1 MRICGK
7 HWAKYWAT
15 VALTSLALAGCGGTE
30 SGTAGGAGNL
40 PPLITGTPTT
50 SLNAGSPYT
59 FQPQASDP
67 DGDPLVFSAENLP
80 RWAAINTKTGAVTGT
95 PAEADVGMTG
105 MITVMVSD
113 SKAISELPEFRIQV
127 SSAATVPP
135 PATNRAPT
143 IVGTPPTTATVAQVY
158 SFTPVG
164 DDEDDDPLTFS
175 IQNKPAWATFTPAT
189 GQLTGTPISANVG
202 TTSNIT
208 ITVSDGTASTALA
221 PFNLTVA
228 ATAPVNRPPTITGT
242 PLATIVAGT
251 AYSFRPVGS
260 DPDGNTLVWSIQN
273 KPAWATFSTTT
284 GRLSGT
290 PGTADVGTSAR
301 ITISVSD
308 AVATVSLPSFTI
320 QVTAPANRAPT
331 ISGTAA
337 ATLNAGEAYNFQP
350 SAADADG
357 NTLTFTIANRPAW
370 ATFST
375 TTGRL
380 SGTPTTSDVGSFSN
394 IVITVSD
401 GTAQA
406 SLAAFSIVV
415 TQVAT
420 GNATVTWTPPTAN
433 TDGSA
438 LTNLAGYRV
447 AYGRSATALDQTASV
462 DGVGVTTYT
471 VNNLSAGQWYF
482 AVFAVNSGGIESDV
496 SNVATKTIQ

>member
-1 MRICGK
+1 M
-7 HWAKYWAT
+7 
-15 VALTSLALAGCGGTE
+15 TSLAVAGCGGGE
-30 SGTAGGAGNL
+30 SSTAGGAGNL

-50 SLNAGSPYT
+50 SLNAGSPYN

-67 DGDPLVFSAENLP
+67 DGDALVFSALNLP
-80 RWAAINTKTGAVTGT
+80 RWAIINTKTGAVSGT

-113 SKAISELPEFRIQV
+113 SKAISELPDFRIQV

-135 PATNRAPT
+135 PVTNSPPT
-143 IVGTPPTTATVAQVY
+143 IVGTPPTTATVGQTY

-164 DDEDDDPLTFS
+164 DDDDNDTLTFS

-189 GQLTGTPISANVG
+189 GQLTGTAISANVG

-208 ITVSDGTASTALA
+208 ISVTDGTATTALA
-221 PFNLTVA
+221 PFNLTVV

-242 PLATIVAGT
+242 PLTTIVAGT
-251 AYSFRPVGS
+251 AYSFRPVGA
-260 DPDGNTLVWSIQN
+260 DPDGNALTYSIQN
-273 KPAWATFSTTT
+273 KPAWATFSTTN
-284 GRLSGT
+284 GRLTGT
-290 PGTADVGTSAR
+290 PGSADVGTSAR

-308 AVATVSLPSFTI
+308 ALLTVALPSFTI
-320 QVTAPANRAPT
+320 QVTAPANRSPT
-331 ISGTAA
+331 ISGSAP
-337 ATLNAGEAYNFQP
+337 ATVNAGEAYSFQP
-350 SAADADG
+350 SAADLDG
-357 NTLTFTIANRPAW
+357 NTLTFSIANRPAW

-380 SGTPTTSDVGSFSN
+380 TGTPAASDVGAYSN

-406 SLAAFSIVV
+406 SLAAFSIAV

-420 GNATVTWTPPTAN
+420 GNATVSWTPPSAN

-438 LTNLAGYRV
+438 LTNLSGYRV
-447 AYGRSATALDQTASV
+447 AYGRSATALDQSASV
-462 DGVGVTTYT
+462 NSVGVTTYT

>member
-1 MRICGK
+1 MRICGRQ
-7 HWAKYWAT
+7 WLL
-15 VALTSLALAGCGGTE
+15 VGLTSFVLAACGGGE
-30 SGTAGGAGNL
+30 SSTAGGAGNL
-40 PPLITGTPTT
+40 PPLISGSPTT
-50 SLNAGSPYT
+50 SLTAGSPYN

-67 DGDPLVFSAENLP
+67 DGDALVFSAANLP
-80 RWAAINTKTGAVTGT
+80 HWAIINTKTGAVTGT

-105 MITVMVSD
+105 MITVSVSD
-113 SKAISELPEFRIQV
+113 SKAISELPDFRIQV

-143 IVGTPPTTATVAQVY
+143 IVGTPPTAATVGKVY

-164 DDEDDDPLTFS
+164 DDEDDDTLTFS

-202 TTSNIT
+202 TTSNVT
-208 ITVSDGTASTALA
+208 ISVSDGTATTALPAFNVTVTSTA
-221 PFNLTVA
+221 PT
-228 ATAPVNRPPTITGT
+228 NRPPTLTGT
-242 PLATIVAGT
+242 PVTTIVAGS

-260 DPDGNTLVWSIQN
+260 DPDGNTLTYSIQN
-273 KPAWATFSTTT
+273 KPAWATFSTST

-308 AVATVSLPSFTI
+308 AVVTVSLPSFTI

-331 ISGTAA
+331 ISGSAPA
-337 ATLNAGEAYNFQP
+337 SVNVGGSYSFQP

-357 NTLTFTIANRPAW
+357 NTLTFTIANRPSW
-370 ATFST
+370 ATFSS

-380 SGTPTTSDVGSFSN
+380 TGSPAAGDVGSYSN
-394 IVITVSD
+394 ILITVSD

-406 SLAAFSIVV
+406 SLAAFSITVNAI
-415 TQVAT
+415 AT
-420 GNATVTWTPPTAN
+420 GTATVSWTPPTAN

-447 AYGRSATALDQTASV
+447 AYGRSATELDQSADV
-462 DGVGVTTYT
+462 DSVGVTTYT
-471 VNNLSAGQWYF
+471 VNNLATGQWFF
-482 AVFAVNSGGIESDV
+482 AVYAVNSGGIESDV